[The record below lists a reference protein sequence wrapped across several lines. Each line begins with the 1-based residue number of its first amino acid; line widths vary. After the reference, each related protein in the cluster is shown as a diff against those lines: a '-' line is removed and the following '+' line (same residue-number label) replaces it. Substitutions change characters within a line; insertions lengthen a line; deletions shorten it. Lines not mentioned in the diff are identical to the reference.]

1 MNRCSLEL
9 TDDEITISPL
19 NHLRMDHWVGQGVP
33 DSAIITLNAGC
44 SDELLGASIKEG
56 FKRCISRKI

>member
-19 NHLRMDHWVGQGVP
+19 NHLRMDHWVG
-33 DSAIITLNAGC
+33 
-44 SDELLGASIKEG
+44 
-56 FKRCISRKI
+56 